1 MSTESKEARRLLRS
15 QGKRV
20 TPRRLLLFEVMQEH
34 GGHLDADEL
43 YLLAKKREPRL
54 SLSTVYR
61 TLSLLKELDL
71 IEELHFDEE
80 HHHYEIK
87 GRETEHHHLIC
98 LNCGEIIEF
107 ENPLIG
113 NIKAQVAQDHH
124 FRVTGVHIDLRGY
137 CQRCVKQ
144 VDRMDIENGSPERG
158 PNLWR
163 G

>member
-1 MSTESKEARRLLRS
+1 MSTDFKEVRRLIRS

-20 TPRRLLLFEVMQEH
+20 TPHRLLLLEVMQEH

-43 YLLAKKREPRL
+43 HLLAKAREPRL

-87 GRETEHHHLIC
+87 VREAEHHHLIC

-107 ENPLIG
+107 ENPLIDK
-113 NIKAQVAQDHH
+113 IKAQVAQDQN
-124 FRVTGVHIDLRGY
+124 FRVTGAHIDLKGY
-137 CQRCVKQ
+137 CQRC
-144 VDRMDIENGSPERG
+144 SER
-158 PNLWR
+158 LAQ
-163 G
+163 

>member
-1 MSTESKEARRLLRS
+1 MSTEGLKEAKRLLRS

-20 TPRRLLLFEVMQEH
+20 TPQRLLLFEILQEYE
-34 GGHLDADEL
+34 GHLDADEL

-87 GRETEHHHLIC
+87 GRGAEHHHLIC
-98 LNCGEIIEF
+98 LGCGKIIEF
-107 ENPLIG
+107 ESPLPDR
-113 NIKAQVAQDHH
+113 IKAQIAQEHR
-124 FRVTGVHIDLRGY
+124 FQVKGVHIDLKGY
-137 CQRCVKQ
+137 CQRCV
-144 VDRMDIENGSPERG
+144 EGLTE
-158 PNLWR
+158 
-163 G
+163 

>member
-1 MSTESKEARRLLRS
+1 MSTELKEARRLLRS

-20 TPRRLLLFEVMQEH
+20 TPQRLLLFEVMQGH

-43 YLLAKKREPRL
+43 YLLAKEREPRL

-80 HHHYEIK
+80 HHHYEVK
-87 GRETEHHHLIC
+87 GGETEHHHLIC

-107 ENPLIG
+107 ESPFIDK
-113 NIKAQVAQDHH
+113 IKAQVAQDQN
-124 FRVTGVHIDLRGY
+124 FRITGAHIDLKGY
-137 CQRCVKQ
+137 CQGCAEGLK
-144 VDRMDIENGSPERG
+144 DREN
-158 PNLWR
+158 
-163 G
+163 